1 MTKRSVIITTS
12 ILVGIAMIFTIL
24 FGVVFRVR
32 DISVRYEDD
41 FCYKTQI
48 NEILSS
54 SKLKKNT
61 SIFSIDHKQIK
72 HNIEL
77 NYPYAKA
84 EVNIS
89 SFTSVKITLTNRE
102 PLYYIAQN
110 ERCFILD
117 EQCKI
122 LEVISVQDYNAKG
135 YKYILLDNVFN
146 VSEDAFAGQFLSGK
160 YVNLCNNLY
169 NSLYSN
175 AVLNIGEDVDNDGE
189 LDEKYLDRADMC
201 DILTSI
207 KFVQE
212 SELYGKVDKL
222 VMTTSYGV
230 KLTIIEPQKGL
241 DNKVNMAFSA
251 LRQLIKNDKQNST
264 TLSTSGTINVDY
276 RYDESGVASLICE
289 YRND

>member
-32 DISVRYEDD
+32 EIKIVCAQD
-41 FCYKTQI
+41 FCYNTQV
-48 NEILSS
+48 NEILSA

-61 SIFSIDHKQIK
+61 SIFSIDREKIID
-72 HNIEL
+72 NIEL

-84 EVNIS
+84 NVNIS

-110 ERCFILD
+110 ERRFILD
-117 EQCKI
+117 EDCKI
-122 LEVISVQDYNAKG
+122 LDIISEQEYADKG

-146 VSEDAFAGQFLSGK
+146 VSEDATAGQFLSGK
-160 YVNLCNNLY
+160 YAKLCNNLY

-175 AVLNIGEDVDNDGE
+175 AVLNIGEDSDSDGKPN
-189 LDEKYLDRADMC
+189 EKYLDRADMC

-222 VMTTSYGV
+222 VMTTTYGV
-230 KLTIIEPQKGL
+230 KLTIIEPQSGL

-251 LRQLIKNDKQNST
+251 LRQLIKNDKENST
-264 TLSTSGTINVDY
+264 TLSTTGTINVDY
-276 RYDESGVASLICE
+276 TYGENGSVSLICE
-289 YRND
+289 YRA